1 MYFNDTQTGRIN
13 DLIGKIEERT
23 GVELIAAVVGKCDS
37 YPEIP
42 WKAFALAASA
52 GSLAVLVQAL
62 IGHGCALLRN
72 PQFAAVFIL
81 AAGAVFA
88 LLSVFLPA
96 FGRLFLDRVRAET
109 ETEQYARAFFLE
121 RELFRTAGRTGTL
134 VLAGL
139 FERTVV
145 ILPDSGLH
153 GRLEQ
158 EKLRE
163 IIAMMTPH
171 LKRKDRCEAFMQG
184 LAALEEEL
192 LRAGFRNAKKSGNE
206 IADGLVQEKGEDR

>member
-1 MYFNDTQTGRIN
+1 MYFNGTQASRIN
-13 DLIGKIEERT
+13 DLIEKIEERT
-23 GVELIAAVVGKCDS
+23 GIELVAAVVGKCDS

-52 GSLAVLVQAL
+52 SSLAVLVQAF

-72 PQFAAVFIL
+72 PQFAAAFIL
-81 AAGAVFA
+81 GAGAISA
-88 LLSVFLPA
+88 LLAVFMPA

-121 RELFRTAGRTGTL
+121 RELFRTAGRTGIL
-134 VLAGL
+134 VMVGL

-145 ILPDSGLH
+145 ILPDSGVH

-158 EKLRE
+158 GKLHGV
-163 IIAMMTPH
+163 IAAMTPH
-171 LKRKDRCEAFMQG
+171 LRRKDRCEAFMQG

-192 LRAGFRNAKKSGNE
+192 LQAGFRNTKKTDNE
-206 IADGLVQEKGEDR
+206 IADGLIQEKGEDR

>member
-23 GVELIAAVVGKCDS
+23 GIELVAAVVGKCDS

-42 WKAFALAASA
+42 WKAFALGSAAGA
-52 GSLAVLVQAL
+52 LAVLVQAF

-72 PQFAAVFIL
+72 PQFAAAFIL
-81 AAGAVFA
+81 GAGAVFA
-88 LLSVFLPA
+88 LFSVFLPA

-109 ETEQYARAFFLE
+109 ENEQYARSFFLE
-121 RELFRTAGRTGTL
+121 RELFRTAGRTGIL
-134 VLAGL
+134 VLVGL

-145 ILPDSGLH
+145 ILPDSGVH

-158 EKLRE
+158 EKLQKV
-163 IIAMMTPH
+163 IATMTP
-171 LKRKDRCEAFMQG
+171 LLSRKDRYEAILQG
-184 LAALEEEL
+184 LNALEAEL
-192 LRAGFRNAKKSGNE
+192 LRAGFETTKKSGSE
-206 IADGLVQEKGEDR
+206 IADGLVQDKGEDR